1 MTVEK
6 DGEYISRSDNV
17 RNEEVLRRVEE
28 ERNILHAIQRR
39 MATWIGHSLCRNCLL
54 IHFIERYKGQ
64 EDEEEEVSNYW
75 MTLRGKN
82 RHWNLEEETLAA
94 LSGELDLDGTV
105 GL

>member
-1 MTVEK
+1 VLLETVRRADQKYLESFEIMTVEK

-64 EDEEEEVSNYW
+64 EDEEEEVSNY
-75 MTLRGKN
+75 
-82 RHWNLEEETLAA
+82 
-94 LSGELDLDGTV
+94 
-105 GL
+105 